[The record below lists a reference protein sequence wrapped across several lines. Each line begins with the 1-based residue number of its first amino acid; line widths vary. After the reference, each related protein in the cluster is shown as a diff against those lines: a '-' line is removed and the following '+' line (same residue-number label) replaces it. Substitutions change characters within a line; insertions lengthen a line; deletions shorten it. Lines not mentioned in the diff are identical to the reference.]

1 MFNQLQEDL
10 KKAMLSGNTEARDTL
25 RLLISDIK
33 KEVVDAGLDRENI
46 PDDIAIKVLEKSIK
60 SRKES
65 IQIYEEK
72 GRNDLADPERKQL
85 EILTKYMPAQLSDE
99 ELKVIVDKVK
109 TENLNIQG
117 MALMGKI
124 MPLVKGKAEPER
136 IRKVL

>member
-1 MFNQLQEDL
+1 
-10 KKAMLSGNTEARDTL
+10 MLSGNTEARDTL

-33 KEVVDAGLDRENI
+33 KDVLYAGLDRENI
-46 PDDIAIKVLEKSIK
+46 PDDIAMKVLEKSIK

-72 GRNDLADPERKQL
+72 GRNYLADQERKQL

-109 TENLNIQG
+109 TENLKIQG

-136 IRKVL
+136 IKKLL

>member
-1 MFNQLQEDL
+1 
-10 KKAMLSGNTEARDTL
+10 MLSGNTEARDTL

-33 KEVVDAGLDRENI
+33 KDVLYAGLDRENI
-46 PDDIAIKVLEKSIK
+46 PDDIAMKVLEKSIK

-72 GRNDLADPERKQL
+72 GRNDLADQERKQL

-109 TENLNIQG
+109 TENLKIQG

-124 MPLVKGKAEPER
+124 IPLVKGKAEPER
-136 IRKVL
+136 IKKLL

>member
-136 IRKVL
+136 IRKLL